1 MPKKNRAIVASITAA
16 TLVALPGALGV
27 ASAAAAQGAN
37 GSPESDPVKAAS
49 TKTIPGR
56 YIVVL
61 KGKPGSPAA
70 KAAVDAKS
78 RARAMGVRPDRQ
90 FTAALNGFVAE
101 LTPKQLAALRKDPDV
116 ARVEPDKVVRAYGEQ
131 SPATWGLDRI
141 DQRPLPLNNRYGW
154 HYTGAGVTAYVIDTG
169 IRASHTEFGG
179 RVGAGYTSIV
189 DGQGSNDCHG
199 HGTHVAGTI
208 GGSTYGVAKQVRLVP
223 VRVLSCS
230 GSGSTSGVI
239 AGVDWVTRTHSGPS
253 VANMSLGGGASA
265 ALDQA
270 VQNSI
275 ASGVAYSVA
284 AGNSNTN
291 ACTFS
296 PARAPAAITV
306 GATANNDS
314 RADYS
319 NFGSCLDVFA
329 PGSNVT
335 SAWNGSDSQTHTIS
349 GTSMAAPHVAG
360 VVAQRLQAS
369 PTATPS
375 AVASWLTGNAT
386 TGLVANAGAGS
397 PNRLLYS
404 EALTATSPDMQ
415 PGEVLNPGESITS
428 ANGRYRFVYQT
439 DGNLVLYGP
448 ARALW
453 ASNTHG
459 RPAGETVMQ
468 SDGNLVIYTPGGT
481 PIWSSSTHNNPGSR
495 LLVQDDG
502 NVVIYR
508 PNGTPIWHT
517 NTWQAVR

>member
-1 MPKKNRAIVASITAA
+1 
-16 TLVALPGALGV
+16 
-27 ASAAAAQGAN
+27 
-37 GSPESDPVKAAS
+37 
-49 TKTIPGR
+49 
-56 YIVVL
+56 
-61 KGKPGSPAA
+61 
-70 KAAVDAKS
+70 
-78 RARAMGVRPDRQ
+78 
-90 FTAALNGFVAE
+90 
-101 LTPKQLAALRKDPDV
+101 
-116 ARVEPDKVVRAYGEQ
+116 
-131 SPATWGLDRI
+131 
-141 DQRPLPLNNRYGW
+141 
-154 HYTGAGVTAYVIDTG
+154 
-169 IRASHTEFGG
+169 
-179 RVGAGYTSIV
+179 
-189 DGQGSNDCHG
+189 
-199 HGTHVAGTI
+199 
-208 GGSTYGVAKQVRLVP
+208 
-223 VRVLSCS
+223 
-230 GSGSTSGVI
+230 
-239 AGVDWVTRTHSGPS
+239 
-253 VANMSLGGGASA
+253 
-265 ALDQA
+265 
-270 VQNSI
+270 
-275 ASGVAYSVA
+275 
-284 AGNSNTN
+284 
-291 ACTFS
+291 
-296 PARAPAAITV
+296 
-306 GATANNDS
+306 
-314 RADYS
+314 
-319 NFGSCLDVFA
+319 
-329 PGSNVT
+329 
-335 SAWNGSDSQTHTIS
+335 
-349 GTSMAAPHVAG
+349 MAAPHVAG